1 MVLLITIK
9 GNNMKNLL
17 GLFFAFALI
26 LSACT
31 NDATVENT
39 EVSTDSTA
47 VTAPVDSTAVDSVAT
62 APAN

>member
-1 MVLLITIK
+1 
-9 GNNMKNLL
+9 MKNLL